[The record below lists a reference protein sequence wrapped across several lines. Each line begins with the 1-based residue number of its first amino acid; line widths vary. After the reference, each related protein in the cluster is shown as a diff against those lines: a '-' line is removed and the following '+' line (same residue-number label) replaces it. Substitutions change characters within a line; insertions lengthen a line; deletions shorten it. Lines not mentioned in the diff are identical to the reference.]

1 MINDFVLGRPR
12 LVIALTLLIGLLC
25 ASGAGGLQFNAD
37 YRAFF
42 AEDNPDLVALK
53 ALEKRFSRA
62 DTLVMAVAPADGQV
76 FTVERL
82 AVIRQ
87 LTDAWSRLPYA
98 KGASSISNY
107 IEARSDGDDLLAEPL
122 LPDDLAGADLAAI
135 QQRAKTDER
144 LRGGLLSQ
152 TGDIAG
158 LYFYFELPRA
168 HPREELNAIGDAV
181 RAEVAKVQAAH
192 PDLRIALGGV
202 LMFDEAMQKQLLRDS
217 STLYPLCFLV
227 MTVLLYGFF
236 RSASA
241 TFATLV
247 AMTLAS
253 AMTFGLAG
261 WAKLALNPASLT
273 AGVIILTI
281 SIADAVHLLTTFA
294 AERAQG
300 AEPRAAMAASLRING
315 RTIFLTTLVNALGF
329 LSMNFSNS
337 PPYRELG
344 NLVAIGTLLAWLL
357 SVSFVAAWTQLW
369 PPRVSPSALKQ
380 VEFIKRFI
388 EWVIGRWKL
397 VLPLSAVIIA
407 GLSAGIALNRFG
419 DNYVEFFTERVAF
432 RTDTEFINQR
442 LAGMQFIEY
451 AVEAGG
457 PGDVFE
463 PAFLS
468 RVEDFSTWLKQ
479 QPEVRRVA
487 SLNDIAKRL
496 NKAMHGDDPA
506 EFKLP
511 ASREE
516 AAQHLLFYEMSL
528 PSGQDL
534 THLVDLDKS
543 AIRLTVLLN
552 TISSSELEA
561 FDQRAQAW
569 VTSHW
574 PETMKARSSGISAL
588 FAKIARSNFQSMG
601 SGMLTSCAL
610 IAGLLIWLSRSFKLG
625 LISLLPNLTPIL
637 VGFGI
642 WGLSVGKM
650 GMSLAVVASLT
661 LGIVV
666 DDTMHVF
673 SHYGAARRRGATPV
687 EALRE
692 AYADVGAALWVTSAT
707 LVIGFSVLAFSNFLL
722 TVHLGLL
729 TSLILALALVAEF
742 VLTPTLL
749 LWLDREPSRSP

>member
-1 MINDFVLGRPR
+1 MFDFVLGRPR
-12 LVIALTLLIGLLC
+12 RVILLALVLGLLC
-25 ASGAGGLQFNAD
+25 AAGIGGLRYNGD
-37 YRAFF
+37 SRVFF
-42 AEDNPDLVALK
+42 ADDNPDLLALQ
-53 ALEKRFSRA
+53 ALEQRFSRA

-82 AVIRQ
+82 RAIRQ
-87 LTDAWSRLPYA
+87 LTDAWSHLPYA

-122 LPDDLAGADLAAI
+122 LPDDLVGADLAAI
-135 QQRAKTDER
+135 GQRARADER
-144 LRGGLLSQ
+144 LRGGLLSER
-152 TGDIAG
+152 GDIAG
-158 LYFYFELPRA
+158 VYIYFELPRND
-168 HPREELNAIGDAV
+168 PEGELSSIGDAV

-192 PDLRIALGGV
+192 PDLRIALGGI
-202 LMFDEAMQKQLLRDS
+202 LMFDEAMQQQLLRDT
-217 STLYPLCFLV
+217 STLYPLCFVV
-227 MTVLLYGFF
+227 MTALLYLFF

-241 TFATLV
+241 TFATLS
-247 AMTLAS
+247 AMVLAV

-261 WAKLALNPASLT
+261 WAKLAINPASLT

-294 AERAQG
+294 AERAVG
-300 AEPRAAMAASLRING
+300 ADPRAAMAASLRVNG
-315 RTIFLTTLVNALGF
+315 RTIFLTTMVNALGF
-329 LSMNFSNS
+329 LSMNFSDS
-337 PPYRELG
+337 PPYRDLG
-344 NLVAIGTLLAWLL
+344 NLVALGTILAWLL
-357 SVSFVAAWTQLW
+357 SISFIAAWTQLA
-369 PPRVSPSALKQ
+369 PPRVSPSALRQ
-380 VEFIKRFI
+380 VEIVKRLI
-388 EWVIGRWKL
+388 EWVITHRRR
-397 VLPLSAVIIA
+397 VLPLALALITA
-407 GLSAGIALNRFG
+407 LSAGIALNRFG
-419 DNYVEFFTERVAF
+419 DNYVEFFSPRVQF
-432 RTDTEFINQR
+432 RADTEFINER

-463 PAFLS
+463 PAFLRHIEAYS
-468 RVEDFSTWLKQ
+468 DWLRQ

-487 SLNDIAKRL
+487 SLNDISKRL
-496 NKAMHGDDPA
+496 NKAMHGDDPTQ
-506 EFKLP
+506 FRLP
-511 ASREE
+511 DSREE

-528 PSGQDL
+528 PNGQDL

-561 FDQRAQAW
+561 FDRRAQSW
-569 VTSHW
+569 VAQNW
-574 PETMKARSSGISAL
+574 PADLKARSSGMSAL
-588 FAKIARSNFQSMG
+588 FAKVARSNFQSM
-601 SGMLTSCAL
+601 STGMLTSCAL
-610 IAGLLIWLSRSFKLG
+610 IAALLIWLSRSLKLG
-625 LISLLPNLTPIL
+625 LISLVPNLTPIL

-642 WGLSVGKM
+642 WGLTVGKM

-673 SHYGAARRRGATPV
+673 SHYGAARRRGATSL

-707 LVIGFSVLAFSNFLL
+707 LVVGFAVLAWSNFML

-729 TSLILALALVAEF
+729 TSLILALALIAEF

-749 LWLDREPSRSP
+749 LWLDRD

>member
-1 MINDFVLGRPR
+1 MNHFILGRPR
-12 LVIALTLLIGLLC
+12 LVIALTLIIGLLC
-25 ASGAGGLQFNAD
+25 IAGARGLQFNAD

-42 AEDNPDLVALK
+42 AEDNPDLVALQ

-62 DTLVMAVAPADGQV
+62 DTLVMAIAPADGQL

-82 AVIRQ
+82 QAIRQ

-107 IEARSDGDDLLAEPL
+107 IEARSDGDDLLAEPM
-122 LPDDLAGADLAAI
+122 LPDDIASADLATIAA
-135 QQRAKTDER
+135 RAKADER
-144 LRGGLLSQ
+144 LSGGLLSER
-152 TGDIAG
+152 GDIAG
-158 LYFYFELPRA
+158 LYIYFELPRQN
-168 HPREELNAIGDAV
+168 PRQEINAIAAAV
-181 RAEVAKVQAAH
+181 RAEVAQVQAVH
-192 PDLRIALGGV
+192 PDLKIALGGI
-202 LMFDEAMQKQLLRDS
+202 LMFDEAMQTQLLRDS

-227 MTVLLYGFF
+227 MTLLLYAFF

-241 TFATLV
+241 TLATLV
-247 AMTLAS
+247 AMTLATG
-253 AMTFGLAG
+253 MTFGLAG

-281 SIADAVHLLTTFA
+281 SIADAVHLLTSFA

-300 AEPRAAMAASLRING
+300 ADPRSAMTASLRING

-344 NLVAIGTLLAWLL
+344 NLVAIGTVLAWLL
-357 SVSFVAAWTQLW
+357 SVSFIAAWTQLW
-369 PPRVSPSALKQ
+369 PPRVSASALKQ
-380 VEFIKRFI
+380 VEFIKRFV
-388 EWVIGRWKL
+388 EWVIARWRL
-397 VLPLSAVIIA
+397 MLPVSLALIA
-407 GLSAGIALNRFG
+407 LLGAGVMLNRFG
-419 DNYVEFFTERVAF
+419 DNYVEFFSKRVAF
-432 RTDTEFINQR
+432 RTDTEFINDR

-457 PGDVFE
+457 SGDVFE
-463 PAFLS
+463 PEFLA
-468 RVEDFSTWLKQ
+468 RVEAFSAWLKQ

-561 FDQRAQAW
+561 FDLRAQAW
-569 VTSHW
+569 VSANW
-574 PETMKARSSGISAL
+574 PAAMKARSSGISAL

-601 SGMLTSCAL
+601 AGMLTSCVL
-610 IAGLLIWLSRSFKLG
+610 IAGLLIWISRSVKLG
-625 LISLLPNLTPIL
+625 LISLLPNLAPIL

-642 WGLSVGKM
+642 WGLIVGKM

-707 LVIGFSVLAFSNFLL
+707 LVIGFSVLAFSNFVL

-749 LWLDREPSRSP
+749 LWLDRK